1 LFRALRRELEPVR
14 DSLEQLLL
22 LDNPQIQSATSAPNT
37 LLGAAIDRAFDSIMA
52 LPNLIR
58 LFGPDA
64 TANPAEPFNRHFARR
79 TRHVLATQPAAR
91 NPWLWQLF
99 KGAFPP
105 GVTYPWLHA
114 PAPARS
120 PRIQLTTGSMLDTL
134 RASEP
139 DCCDLVH
146 LSNILDWLSPA
157 AARETLAAARHVL
170 KPGGEVLIRQL
181 NSTLNI
187 PNAAP
192 ELHWRRELSQ
202 RLEETDRSF
211 FYRRIHLGRKERS
224 TQ

>member
-1 LFRALRRELEPVR
+1 LRPVR
-14 DSLEQLLL
+14 DALDELLIQE
-22 LDNPQIQSATSAPNT
+22 NPLCQSAQAAPNT

-64 TANPAEPFNRHFARR
+64 TANPAEPFSRHFARR
-79 TRHVLATQPAAR
+79 TRHLLATQPAAR

-99 KGAFPP
+99 KGGFPP

-120 PRIQLTTGSMLDTL
+120 PRIQLTKGSMLDTL

-157 AARETLAAARHVL
+157 AARETLTAAHRVL
-170 KPGGEVLIRQL
+170 VPGGAVFIRQL
-181 NSTLNI
+181 NSTLDI
-187 PNAAP
+187 PAAAP
-192 ELHWRRELSQ
+192 DFLWHRNEARRLHEA
-202 RLEETDRSF
+202 DRSF
-211 FYRRIHLGRKERS
+211 FYRNLHLGRKRS
-224 TQ
+224 AAS